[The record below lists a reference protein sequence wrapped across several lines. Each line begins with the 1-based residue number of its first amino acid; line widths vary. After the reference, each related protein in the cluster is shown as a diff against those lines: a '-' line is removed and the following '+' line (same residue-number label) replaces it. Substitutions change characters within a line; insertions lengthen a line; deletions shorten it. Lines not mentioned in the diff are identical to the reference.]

1 MLAAV
6 PALAQRKFESTTPSV
21 RTRCAALLSAL
32 QQGLS
37 ADNASQL
44 RELRDCDEYSGAFLA
59 QLWSSR
65 GKSVAVLNE
74 LLGAS
79 ADVRD
84 ARTAR
89 AARAVVE
96 DETRPL
102 FERAAALTALVNYL
116 EPYYLGVVEQR
127 GERTLVSTVPFTH
140 ARSWVAGSQDVGESQ
155 RAEIVA
161 LMEQLRS
168 DDTPRMLREI
178 ALIARPLKEK

>member
-1 MLAAV
+1 MLAAA
-6 PALAQRKFESTTPSV
+6 PALAQRKFESTTPGV

-44 RELRDCDEYSGAFLA
+44 RELRDCDESSGAFLA
-59 QLWSSR
+59 QLWSSH
-65 GKSVAVLNE
+65 GKSVTVLNA
-74 LLGAS
+74 LLRAS

-89 AARAVVE
+89 AAKAVVE

-116 EPYYLGVVEQR
+116 EPQYRGVVEQR
-127 GERTLVSTVPFTH
+127 GERMLVSTVPHTH
-140 ARSWVAGSQDVGESQ
+140 VVWVAGSEDVGETE
-155 RAEIVA
+155 RAAIVA
-161 LMEQLRS
+161 LMDQLRS

-178 ALIARPLKEK
+178 ALIGRPLKDK